1 MSYAHFSQ
9 VHLCLPQET
18 AYTGNPPVMCA
29 NGKKPVGVSTASH
42 GAEFQNPERLAAF
55 PYPFLDKETASLTVC
70 LYDQADYH
78 EKREQYDDSQCGED
92 DV

>member
-1 MSYAHFSQ
+1 
-9 VHLCLPQET
+9 
-18 AYTGNPPVMCA
+18 MCA

-70 LYDQADYH
+70 LDDQADYH